1 MPKRKKKFGRSQK
14 RGGNSKLG
22 ARGEGFKFFPAATPA
37 LVALAVTPIAKL
49 ASKDISKSNLLS

>member
-22 ARGEGFKFFPAATPA
+22 AGGECLEFFPATTPTY
-37 LVALAVTPIAKL
+37 VALAVTPVVKL
-49 ASKDISKSNLLS
+49 SSKDISKGSLLS